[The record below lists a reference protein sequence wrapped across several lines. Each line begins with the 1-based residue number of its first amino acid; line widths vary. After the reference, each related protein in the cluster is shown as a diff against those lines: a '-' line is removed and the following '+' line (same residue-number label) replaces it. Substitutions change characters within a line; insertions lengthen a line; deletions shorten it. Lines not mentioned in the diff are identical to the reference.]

1 MRIFLCLALFVAL
14 IAPAHADQPERL
26 TDRPVP
32 AIKLVSAIG
41 WRLSAVATMDVEGG
55 RLVVK
60 IEGDVFN
67 VSDSERASPTIRL
80 AVRDETGRELYH
92 WTVLPDLARIKP
104 GDYAPFSARVEEPPE
119 DMHSVA
125 ISTVDAETPSD

>member
-1 MRIFLCLALFVAL
+1 MRILLCLVLLVAL
-14 IAPAHADQPERL
+14 IAPTHADQPERL

-60 IEGDVFN
+60 IDGDVFN

-80 AVRDETGRELYH
+80 AVRDKERELFH
-92 WTVLPDLARIKP
+92 WTVRPDLARIKP
-104 GDYAPFSARVEEPPE
+104 GDYAPFSASVEEPPE
-119 DMHSVA
+119 DMHSVE
-125 ISTVDAETPSD
+125 ISTVDAETPLD

>member
-1 MRIFLCLALFVAL
+1 MRLLLTLALLVAA
-14 IAPAHADQPERL
+14 IAPTNADQPERL

-32 AIKLVSAIG
+32 AVKLVSAIG

-60 IEGDVFN
+60 IDGDVFN

-80 AVRDETGRELYH
+80 AVRDKERELFH
-92 WTVLPDLARIKP
+92 WTVRPDLPRIKP

-119 DMHSVA
+119 DMHSVE
-125 ISTVDAETPSD
+125 ISPIDPD